1 MIMEREEFY
10 GLRETAECKEALSE
24 EELKRLEPYQVDNA
38 IIMAAG
44 YSARCMPL
52 SNVMPKGLFRVKD
65 EILIERE
72 IDQLVEAGITE
83 IIVVTGFMSE

>member
-1 MIMEREEFY
+1 MVREEFNR
-10 GLRETAECKEALSE
+10 LRKKAENGDILSE
-24 EELKRLEPYQVDNA
+24 EEKKKLKPYRVDNA

-52 SNVMPKGLFRVKD
+52 SNVMPKGLFKVKG

-72 IDQLVEAGITE
+72 IEQLLQAGIIE
-83 IIVVTGFMSE
+83 IIVVTGFMSQ